1 MSKNND
7 VTLNIELTGVD
18 ENIEKATKL
27 VELLKEAKSLAE
39 DLALIDFKINV
50 SDECQDSN

>member
-18 ENIEKATKL
+18 ENIEKAIKL

>member
-7 VTLNIELTGVD
+7 VTLNIELTGV
-18 ENIEKATKL
+18 ENIEKAIKL